1 MEEAEKP
8 EQVIAPSEEKSPV
21 ERAHTVRRAL
31 KIGCLTLLLAM
42 CGCLGAL
49 LVALQSGPVTIS
61 LLGGTTLRI
70 GSDDF
75 VLSNY
80 SFREGTTFSF
90 DLDGNG
96 ERNILEFRHIE
107 DEHRLEVVI
116 HHADSQ
122 SQGDTHLLTLDVP

>member
-8 EQVIAPSEEKSPV
+8 ELVIAPTEEKPP
-21 ERAHTVRRAL
+21 AQGANTVRRTL

-42 CGCLGAL
+42 CGCLGTL
-49 LVALQSGPVTIS
+49 VVALQSGPVTIS
-61 LLGGTTLRI
+61 LLGGTVLRI

-80 SFREGTTFSF
+80 SFREGTTYFL
-90 DLDGNG
+90 DLNSNG
-96 ERNILEFRHIE
+96 QRNILEFRHIE
-107 DEHRLEVVI
+107 DQHKLEVVI

-122 SQGDTHLLTLDVP
+122 SQGDTRLLTLDVP